1 MGRGVEVILQIKT
14 VAGSHRHIPTT
25 AYAWFLC
32 PLHPLSL
39 HRFPPKSFTR
49 GSSLPPFQARG
60 VPPLHQDMLRLPWT
74 IPSQGRQHPSC
85 PLHLWERGISAAI
98 HQPGSETQA
107 QAGQESCCPGSSG
120 ALATGVS
127 GAAMALQAGA
137 HLVSQGGRAKDAW
150 KLFLGAK
157 GLAHLKFC
165 PERVSTWSCF
175 WECRA
180 TWPSHITG
188 LWD

>member
-1 MGRGVEVILQIKT
+1 MGRAVEVILQIKT
-14 VAGSHRHIPTT
+14 VAGSHRHIPTS

-39 HRFPPKSFTR
+39 HRFPPKSFKR

-127 GAAMALQAGA
+127 GGSNGSA
-137 HLVSQGGRAKDAW
+137 SR
-150 KLFLGAK
+150 
-157 GLAHLKFC
+157 
-165 PERVSTWSCF
+165 RTSCF
-175 WECRA
+175 PGREGKGCLKALSGSKRIS
-180 TWPSHITG
+180 TSEI
-188 LWD
+188 LS